1 MYLHFFPE
9 GPQTS
14 TTATIDCKRKSDLL
28 GYRDQRRW
36 LQLTHASGPNQST
49 ARNGNI
55 RPTGRLR
62 KFPRTRLALPRHGML
77 TPRKKVRA
85 IARASGQEW
94 SSLGL

>member
-1 MYLHFFPE
+1 MCLHFFPE
-9 GPQTS
+9 GPKTS

-28 GYRDQRRW
+28 GYRDQQRW
-36 LQLTHASGPNQST
+36 LQLTHASDPNQSK

-62 KFPRTRLALPRHGML
+62 KFPRTRLALPRHGIL
-77 TPRKKVRA
+77 APRKIAQA

-94 SSLGL
+94 SSRGL